1 MVSFP
6 LAFRCEYLAQFR
18 INWLLGLR
26 RRSPYRECKPLIS
39 DPSSLGW
46 GEREMEK
53 LQATGP
59 GLVWAF
65 IPSQTPLLWLLCAA
79 CDWVRRRLEELG
91 IAIKE

>member
-1 MVSFP
+1 
-6 LAFRCEYLAQFR
+6 
-18 INWLLGLR
+18 
-26 RRSPYRECKPLIS
+26 
-39 DPSSLGW
+39 
-46 GEREMEK
+46 MEK